1 MSKKAKKAQSNS
13 FPEILYAV
21 VEEEGTENE
30 FLYPVPSLADVAV
43 VGKKR
48 QVAIYRKEVVENI
61 TAVLQ
66 VVE

>member
-1 MSKKAKKAQSNS
+1 MSNKAKKVPSK
-13 FPEILYAV
+13 FPEILYVV

-30 FLYPVPSLADVAV
+30 FLYPVLSLADIAV
-43 VGKKR
+43 VGQKR
-48 QVAIYRKEVVENI
+48 QVAVYRKEVIENI

>member
-1 MSKKAKKAQSNS
+1 MSKKAKKVPSK
-13 FPEILYAV
+13 FPEILYVV

-30 FLYPVPSLADVAV
+30 FLYPVLSLADIAV
-43 VGKKR
+43 VGQKR
-48 QVAIYRKEVVENI
+48 QVAVYRKEVIENV